1 MPNTHNSLIQ
11 KAAQST
17 WRLPRLIWHTVL
29 TQFLSTHIKT
39 AEHSAASGRLVTKPS
54 CAYTM
59 SYLRVTLCPAK
70 QQWRR
75 TKHIPKV
82 LIEQVTLSAFLFFVE
97 SIFISASFKFRSKCW
112 SKHKLVLT
120 CDTDSSST
128 FLWNLFLS
136 QLVLTCAAL
145 HTEVTP
151 YVATCVYFMV
161 TVRLAAGSEGV
172 LELLTWR
179 SFT

>member
-1 MPNTHNSLIQ
+1 MWNL
-11 KAAQST
+11 
-17 WRLPRLIWHTVL
+17 
-29 TQFLSTHIKT
+29 FLSQLVL
-39 AEHSAASGRLVTKPS
+39 SLGRS
-54 CAYTM
+54 
-59 SYLRVTLCPAK
+59 
-70 QQWRR
+70 
-75 TKHIPKV
+75 
-82 LIEQVTLSAFLFFVE
+82 IEE
-97 SIFISASFKFRSKCW
+97 EKN
-112 SKHKLVLT
+112 KLVLT

-151 YVATCVYFMV
+151 HVATCVYFMV

-179 SFT
+179 SST